1 MRQQLRDAMMSL
13 GRNVRNFDD
22 AYSQKI
28 AQMYE
33 GANPAVKAA
42 SYMVGGAHPSLRRAE
57 LSRGMGPETRNEQML
72 RNAMEYGV
80 PAMNAVPKY
89 VVPIAGVTAAG
100 MGLME
105 LTNSFTNQQTPTTYM
120 PR

>member
-1 MRQQLRDAMMSL
+1 MRQQLRDGMMSL

-42 SYMVGGAHPSLRRAE
+42 SYMIGGAHPSLRRGE

-100 MGLME
+100 MGLIE
-105 LTNSFTNQQTPTTYM
+105 LTNAFTDQQTATTVM

>member
-1 MRQQLRDAMMSL
+1 MRQQLRDGMMSV
-13 GRNVRNFDD
+13 GRNIRNFDD

-33 GANPAVKAA
+33 GANPVVQAA
-42 SYMVGGAHPSLRRAE
+42 SYMMGGAHPSLRRAE
-57 LSRGMGPETRNEQML
+57 LSREIGAETRNQQML
-72 RNAMEYGV
+72 RRAMEYGV

-89 VVPIAGVTAAG
+89 VLPAAGVTAAG
-100 MGLME
+100 MGLIE
-105 LTNSFTNQQTPTTYM
+105 LTNAFTDQQTPTTVM

>member
-1 MRQQLRDAMMSL
+1 MSL

-42 SYMVGGAHPSLRRAE
+42 SYMIGGAHPSLRKAE

-100 MGLME
+100 MGLIE
-105 LTNSFTNQQTPTTYM
+105 LTNAFTDQQTATTVM

>member
-1 MRQQLRDAMMSL
+1 MRQQLRDGMMSL

-33 GANPAVKAA
+33 GANPVVQAA
-42 SYMVGGAHPSLRRAE
+42 GYMMGGAHPSLRRAE
-57 LSRGMGPETRNEQML
+57 LSREVGPETRNQQMV
-72 RNAMEYGV
+72 RRAMEYGV

-89 VVPIAGVTAAG
+89 VAPVAGVTAAG
-100 MGLME
+100 MGLIE
-105 LTNSFTNQQTPTTYM
+105 LTNAFTDQQTPTTVM

>member
-1 MRQQLRDAMMSL
+1 MRQQLRDGMMSV
-13 GRNVRNFDD
+13 GRNIRNLDD
-22 AYSQKI
+22 VYSQKI

-33 GANPAVKAA
+33 GANPAVRAA
-42 SYMVGGAHPSLRRAE
+42 SYMIGGAHPSLRKAE

-89 VVPIAGVTAAG
+89 VAPVAGVTAAG
-100 MGLME
+100 MGLIE

-120 PR
+120 PG

>member
-1 MRQQLRDAMMSL
+1 MSL

-22 AYSQKI
+22 AVSQKF

-33 GANPAVKAA
+33 GGNPAVRAA
-42 SYMVGGAHPSLRRAE
+42 GYLIGGAHPSFRKAE
-57 LSRGMGPETRNEQML
+57 LSMVEGSETRNQQML
-72 RNAMEYGV
+72 RTAMEYGV

-89 VVPIAGVTAAG
+89 VAPVAGVTAAG
-100 MGLME
+100 MGLIE
-105 LTNSFTNQQTPTTYM
+105 LTNAFTDQQTPTTVM

>member
-1 MRQQLRDAMMSL
+1 MMSL

-120 PR
+120 PG